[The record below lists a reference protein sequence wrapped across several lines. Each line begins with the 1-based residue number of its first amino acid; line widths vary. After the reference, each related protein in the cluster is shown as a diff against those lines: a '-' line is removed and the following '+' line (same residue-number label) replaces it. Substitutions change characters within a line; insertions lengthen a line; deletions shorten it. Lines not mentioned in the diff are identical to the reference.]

1 MAMAKN
7 WWKVAVNFLSGGDEN
22 IGPLSWNLTKGKLNL
37 SPGIEVGDN
46 SWGLSVDQDMTV
58 IGSDGLQIEAAPEN
72 VSMGGTSFD
81 KLTADIPPTPLV
93 PFSILNPDNSKYLFI
108 LALGSEIISGL
119 DEIDRD
125 EYNTDIK
132 YIYEVI
138 DYDSFRPR

>member
-1 MAMAKN
+1 MAIEKA

-37 SPGIEVGDN
+37 SPGIEVGDD

-72 VSMGGTSFD
+72 VSMGGNSFD

-132 YIYEVI
+132 YIYEVV
-138 DYDSFRPR
+138 DYDSFQPR

>member
-1 MAMAKN
+1 MAIEKA

-37 SPGIEVGDN
+37 SPGIEVGDD
-46 SWGLSVDQDMTV
+46 SWGLSV
-58 IGSDGLQIEAAPEN
+58 QIEAAPEN
-72 VSMGGTSFD
+72 VSMGGNSFD

-132 YIYEVI
+132 YIYEVV
-138 DYDSFRPR
+138 DYDSFQPR